1 MRVRAFAVLVVVAA
15 VLFAPTVA
23 RAFQRVD
30 SRSMA
35 PGGRWAT
42 SSETPP
48 AKAVLH
54 AQQCD
59 TVVTVDWS
67 TLPPIPN
74 APEPE
79 RRIVE
84 SVSVLESPF
93 DASPDPLR
101 GPPSL

>member
-1 MRVRAFAVLVVVAA
+1 MRARAFVVLVVVAA

-23 RAFQRVD
+23 RAFQRVE

-35 PGGRWAT
+35 PGGRWAN
-42 SSETPP
+42 SSEAPP
-48 AKAVLH
+48 AKAALNL
-54 AQQCD
+54 QQCD
-59 TVVTVDWS
+59 TVVMVDWS
-67 TLPPIPN
+67 MLPPIPN

-79 RRIVE
+79 RRVVE
-84 SVSVLESPF
+84 SVAVLDSPF